1 MNMKNKKNIIIV
13 LAVISIIIILAVFF
27 IGINKYN
34 LIKTKEQV
42 VNSNLESNE
51 YGEKIEE
58 NTIDDSEEN
67 HEIIKQAMFEEDFY
81 DIENIYEDK
90 YVVYDQMSDEVKKEN
105 VLSEKE
111 FDLDNDGTPE
121 SIVFTETKDK
131 LVLKINNEIIDRYK
145 KSELLVYIV
154 DFDKDDDYT
163 ELLVRPNGWY
173 DSKVDN
179 AKIYDISIVNKKAKV
194 LKNEIVNR
202 EYYYTN
208 QNGRIIPYINSSSSN
223 GSTIFD
229 HINPIIT
236 QDYYELSD
244 GKIKKLEIDIK
255 NLVIDEFT
263 ASNFW
268 YSNDY
273 KKVEKLSRGIKA
285 PGADVEDLCNKN
297 QINFLD
303 SDYKF
308 TIKSIKKLD
317 NNVVLETISGD
328 DGTTQYIFDFGF

>member
-1 MNMKNKKNIIIV
+1 MRKKIIIIMAV
-13 LAVISIIIILAVFF
+13 LISIIIIFALFF
-27 IGINKYN
+27 LGLNKYN
-34 LIKTKEQV
+34 LINTKEQGINA
-42 VNSNLESNE
+42 NSEINNFSEEIIDTDNSE
-51 YGEKIEE
+51 TEE
-58 NTIDDSEEN
+58 NTG
-67 HEIIKQAMFEEDFY
+67 IIKQAMFKEDFY
-81 DIENIYEDK
+81 DIKTILKEEYI
-90 YVVYDQMSDEVKKEN
+90 VYDQMSDEVKKEN
-105 VLSEKE
+105 ILSEKE
-111 FDLDNDGTPE
+111 YDLDNDGTDE
-121 SIVFTETKDK
+121 KIVFTETKDK

-154 DFDKDDDYT
+154 DFNTDDDYT
-163 ELLVRPNGWY
+163 ELLVKPNGWY

-194 LKNEIVNR
+194 LKNEIANR

-208 QNGRIIPYINSSSSN
+208 QNGKIIPYINSSSSN

-236 QDYYELSD
+236 QEYYELSD
-244 GKIKKLEIDIK
+244 GKIKKLEFDIK

-268 YSNDY
+268 YSNDL
-273 KKVEKLSRGIKA
+273 KKVEKLNRGIKA

-303 SDYKF
+303 TDYTF